1 MIDGLHCVAVSLERW
16 CRLRGNLLF
25 YFKSREQWSEP
36 LGVIILEQCSIK
48 VDTPTAEGPYGFHLG
63 AQNYFSLLEIFLHQ
77 IISLDK

>member
-1 MIDGLHCVAVSLERW
+1 MPQAFNVCVKILGKFLVLIYVVLCPTVSLERW

-63 AQNYFSLLEIFLHQ
+63 E
-77 IISLDK
+77 